1 MQRNQIQLRS
11 LRLSDSQLLYE
22 WINNRELVNFNAPY
36 HPVSE
41 AEHKAW
47 FESVIINRTDLSI
60 FMIED
65 LSNKCAIGSCQLL
78 NINSVFRSGEIQIR
92 IGEFNSWNKGIGTE
106 AIRLLCEFGFRD
118 LNLNR
123 IYLHVFATNI
133 RAIRVYEKNKFVRE
147 GILRQAAYIN
157 NEFVDVVYMG
167 LLKSDYEQSG
177 SNSSA

>member
-1 MQRNQIQLRS
+1 
-11 LRLSDSQLLYE
+11 
-22 WINNRELVNFNAPY
+22 
-36 HPVSE
+36 
-41 AEHKAW
+41 
-47 FESVIINRTDLSI
+47 
-60 FMIED
+60 MIED